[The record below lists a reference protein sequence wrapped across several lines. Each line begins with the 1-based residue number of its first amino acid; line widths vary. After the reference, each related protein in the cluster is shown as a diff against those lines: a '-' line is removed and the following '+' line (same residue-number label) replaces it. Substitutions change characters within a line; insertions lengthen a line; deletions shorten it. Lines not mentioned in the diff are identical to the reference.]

1 MTKSIFNKYVNYM
14 KCGHST
20 LDEVAVFYSFPHYPR
35 PYDEKHR
42 KEDADSFPF
51 IFYGEEGKERLSI
64 GNHADSYD
72 DVMKRNSIDAESVVL
87 NGRGWWDAH
96 CMVIDTAYASMNT
109 LLTIQLS
116 MQEDFGIDI
125 RLWNVYNNKM
135 QYVVPADIYR
145 HTTITVAKRV
155 LRIIEFFE
163 EIVIDKTTFS
173 DYIKEHPDAIVVAE
187 RKKQIQES
195 SREYD
200 LTYRCGL
207 LRISEEEY
215 RTTMNRL
222 TCIKEKLI
230 SFTL

>member
-1 MTKSIFNKYVNYM
+1 MKYIFNKYRNHM

-20 LDEVAVFYSFPHYPR
+20 LDEVAVYYSFPHYPR
-35 PYDEKHR
+35 PYDERRR

-51 IFYGEEGKERLSI
+51 IVYGEEGNERI
-64 GNHADSYD
+64 AFGDHDDSYD
-72 DVMKRNSIDAESVVL
+72 DVMRRNAIDAESVVL

-96 CMVIDTAYASMNT
+96 CMVIDTVYASMNT

-125 RLWNVYNNKM
+125 KSWKVYNNKM

-145 HTTITVAKRV
+145 HTTLRVAKRV
-155 LRIIEFFE
+155 HRIIAFFE
-163 EIVIDKTTFS
+163 EIMIDKITYS
-173 DYIKEHPDAIVVAE
+173 DYIKVHPNAIVVAE

-195 SREYD
+195 CREYD
-200 LTYRCGL
+200 LSYRCGL
-207 LRISEEEY
+207 LKISEEEH
-215 RTTMNRL
+215 RVTMNRL
-222 TCIKEKLI
+222 TCVKEKLI